1 MRGKRRTG
9 ISSEVRNSV
18 STIAVL
24 LALPVIAG
32 LFVMI
37 LYSSRYQGMIRR
49 MDAAAELKPALETE
63 LAEDLFSVAAGRTSF
78 EKSGVLE
85 TIHRIDNTLD
95 TLTGQTEGNGH
106 LQLTIARRT
115 MDTMEQYTLKVRD
128 GMTQRKPVDE
138 IESIVDEVRDVGS
151 LVANML
157 DAFITEEIAN
167 ATATSRNL
175 HQWMWA
181 SATAEVI
188 LLIYALWY
196 SRFKTNRMTES
207 IRSSLG
213 SMENA
218 VRRIAEGH
226 FGERVSGVNVDEL
239 EELGEHINE
248 MANQLEALMQE
259 TRQKTDHLAKAELRT
274 MQAQINPHFLYNT
287 LDTIVWQAESGKADE
302 VVRLTRS
309 LSDFFRI
316 SLSSG
321 ADWIPVTQELKHVA
335 AYLSIQKT
343 RYRDILDYDIK
354 IDPEIESTKLPKLT
368 MQPLVENAIYHG
380 LKPKRGKGMIYV
392 TGTADEKDILLEVR
406 DTGAGMTE
414 EVLEKMRS
422 HMMDEDTRSF
432 GLSSVYKRLKLLYG
446 EGFSLDIEST
456 PGEGTSI
463 RIHIPKKVE
472 VENATI
478 L

>member
-175 HQWMWA
+175 QQWMWA

-239 EELGEHINE
+239 EELGEHIN
-248 MANQLEALMQE
+248 
-259 TRQKTDHLAKAELRT
+259 
-274 MQAQINPHFLYNT
+274 
-287 LDTIVWQAESGKADE
+287 
-302 VVRLTRS
+302 
-309 LSDFFRI
+309 
-316 SLSSG
+316 
-321 ADWIPVTQELKHVA
+321 
-335 AYLSIQKT
+335 
-343 RYRDILDYDIK
+343 
-354 IDPEIESTKLPKLT
+354 
-368 MQPLVENAIYHG
+368 
-380 LKPKRGKGMIYV
+380 
-392 TGTADEKDILLEVR
+392 
-406 DTGAGMTE
+406 
-414 EVLEKMRS
+414 
-422 HMMDEDTRSF
+422 
-432 GLSSVYKRLKLLYG
+432 
-446 EGFSLDIEST
+446 
-456 PGEGTSI
+456 
-463 RIHIPKKVE
+463 
-472 VENATI
+472 
-478 L
+478 